1 MRYIKENSYDIVRLY
16 VNQIGITIFSAF
28 LYLAVGMMGDD
39 VFFGL
44 KIAVS
49 VFSSLFYVCLVHNI
63 LWEIGATDK
72 IRIDS
77 GKVSPTPAKGF
88 VLSLIANV
96 PNFLLALLAVI
107 FSLLMMFGVDW
118 AVSAFGVVFLILRF
132 HTAMYMGMIQGSVP
146 AGGLTVDNVDCLV
159 ESILFLVIPMVAVG
173 LAHLS
178 YWLGTKEIKLLGFLD
193 PKKKSEKN

>member
-1 MRYIKENSYDIVRLY
+1 MRYIKEHSYDIVRLY
-16 VNQIGITIFSAF
+16 VNQIGITIFSGF

-39 VFFGL
+39 VFLGL

-88 VLSLIANV
+88 LLSLLANV
-96 PNFLLALLAVI
+96 PNFILALLAVV
-107 FSLLMMFGVDW
+107 FAALMMFGVDW
-118 AVSAFGVVFLILRF
+118 AISAFGVVFLILRF
-132 HTAMYMGMIQGSVP
+132 HTAMYMGVIQGESP
-146 AGGLTVDNVDCLV
+146 AGGTTVDNVDCLV
-159 ESILFLVIPMVAVG
+159 ESVLFLIIPMIAVG

-193 PKKKSEKN
+193 TNKSDKKN

>member
-1 MRYIKENSYDIVRLY
+1 MRYIKEHSYDIVRLY
-16 VNQIGITIFSAF
+16 VNQVGITIFSAF

-39 VFFGL
+39 VFLGL

-63 LWEIGATDK
+63 VWEIGATDK
-72 IRIDS
+72 IRIDA
-77 GKVSPTPAKGF
+77 GKVSPTPLKGF
-88 VLSLIANV
+88 LLSLLANV
-96 PNFLLALLAVI
+96 PNLLLAALAI
-107 FSLLMMFGVDW
+107 TFAALMMCGVEW

-132 HTAMYMGMIQGSVP
+132 HTAMYMGMIQGEVP

-159 ESILFLVIPMVAVG
+159 ESILFFVIPLIAVA

-193 PKKKSEKN
+193 TKKGEKK